1 MKTKNNANQRYSRLV
16 DVVSDLTE
24 DIADTEKELMRLS
37 QSGRYY
43 SIRDDLSAFIKQ
55 TASNDE
61 KLKDLLK
68 NVVKAY
74 DAERTR
80 LCECM
85 TSLMLDTAEAKEYN
99 RTRSKVA
106 EAVFKASISN
116 MYDVVEKKELFP
128 LFN

>member
-1 MKTKNNANQRYSRLV
+1 M
-16 DVVSDLTE
+16 
-24 DIADTEKELMRLS
+24 
-37 QSGRYY
+37 
-43 SIRDDLSAFIKQ
+43 SAFIKQ
-55 TASNDE
+55 TAAKDE
-61 KLKDLLK
+61 KLKDVLK

-74 DAERTR
+74 DAEMTR

-99 RTRSKVA
+99 KTRSKVA

>member
-24 DIADTEKELMRLS
+24 DIAETEKELMRLS

-43 SIRDDLSAFIKQ
+43 SIREDLSAFIKQ

-61 KLKDLLK
+61 KSKDILR

-74 DAERTR
+74 EAEMNR
-80 LCECM
+80 LRECM
-85 TSLMLDTAEAKEYN
+85 TSLMLDNPEAKEYN
-99 RTRSKVA
+99 KTRSRVA
-106 EAVFKASISN
+106 EAFFNASINN
-116 MYDVVEKKELFP
+116 MYDVVEKKGLFP